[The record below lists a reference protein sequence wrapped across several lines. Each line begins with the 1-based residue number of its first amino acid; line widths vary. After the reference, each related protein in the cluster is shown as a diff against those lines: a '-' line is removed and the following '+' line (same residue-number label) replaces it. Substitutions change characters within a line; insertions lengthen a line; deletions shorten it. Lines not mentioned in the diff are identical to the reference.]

1 MVEAHGS
8 CPELHKLTKEVRTEL
23 TGHAPLKRLRD
34 AFRLAIS
41 SRPTSGMRLVSLDKI
56 FVCRPAYG
64 GPLQRR
70 GASAARDYPSSAA
83 REEAV
88 LSVRAYRCLRCGSHA
103 LPRARF

>member
-1 MVEAHGS
+1 VEAHGS

-70 GASAARDYPSSAA
+70 GASATAA
-83 REEAV
+83 TTSRPTPEK
-88 LSVRAYRCLRCGSHA
+88 RPCCQCWPTCLRCGTHA